1 MMRAQGVEM
10 YYDRSRRRSSPR
22 RILLLLILVGIG
34 VFLIANQ
41 NELRQQVVPPP
52 TPTAT
57 RTAKS
62 YVVEAEA
69 LAQAGNLKAAADAYI
84 QAVSLEPESVEVLS
98 TLARLMALTD
108 RTVEAV
114 KWAERAAQA
123 APQSAAAQAAL
134 AL

>member
-1 MMRAQGVEM
+1 M
-10 YYDRSRRRSSPR
+10 YYDRSRRRSSSR

-41 NELRQQVVPPP
+41 NELRQQVIPPP

-69 LAQAGNLKAAADAYI
+69 LAQTGDLKAAADAYI
-84 QAVSLEPESVEVLS
+84 QAISLDPDSVEVLL
-98 TLARLMALTD
+98 TLAHLMALTD
-108 RTVEAV
+108 RTAEA
-114 KWAERAAQA
+114 
-123 APQSAAAQAAL
+123 
-134 AL
+134 